1 MVRVTGTLQVFVDD
15 RLAKR
20 KGLPQHMPATK
31 CDANLKSAVS
41 TMVRKM
47 VKDGIP
53 ADVFKYY
60 SFKSPGIL
68 GSLFGRTETIDVE
81 LAKFATAWDAKGV
94 MRWEF
99 EWDVQAPEVDMK
111 SVREQIAGGISD
123 GWGEGVEQMFRF
135 GPICVSDDYG
145 TKGETTRL
153 ATSKEKKGLNAGE
166 HGRYAVLLTT
176 VGAKFA
182 VKK

>member
-1 MVRVTGTLQVFVDD
+1 MVRVSGVLQVFVDD
-15 RLAKR
+15 RLANR
-20 KGLPQHMPATK
+20 KGLPQNMPATK
-31 CDANLKSAVS
+31 CDAKLKGDVS

-47 VKDGIP
+47 TKDGFP
-53 ADVFKYY
+53 SDVFNHY
-60 SFKSPGIL
+60 SYKSPGVF
-68 GSLFGRTETIDVE
+68 GVLFGRTETAEVE
-81 LAKFATAWDAKGV
+81 LVKFETSWDAKGV
-94 MRWEF
+94 MRWSF
-99 EWDVQAPEVDMK
+99 VWDVPAPDVDLQR
-111 SVREQIAGGISD
+111 VREQIAGGISD

-182 VKK
+182 INK